1 MKKYVLILLFL
12 TLPLTPH
19 AKIIASGDDC
29 GAHCHWEIEN
39 GVLTIKGSGPMYN
52 YLYKSGSTNAPW
64 FSLNNQITNIV
75 VENGITHIGRNAFL
89 YADAKAVSLPHTLT
103 SIDASAFHNT
113 KLTNVIVPSSVE
125 SVGYNAFAYTPLQNL
140 TIDDQTL
147 FEKYDSKTGFLTGV
161 DLNSLHIYCK
171 GVSSKCDQ
179 NLRNGGYHLSTKQAQ
194 RRRIYTIDE
203 ANRVAGDK
211 NRVSITYK

>member
-1 MKKYVLILLFL
+1 MKKILTFLMLIFAFSV
-12 TLPLTPH
+12 H
-19 AKIIASGDDC
+19 AEIIASGDDC

-39 GVLTIKGSGPMYN
+39 GVLTIKGSGPMYDYSYN
-52 YLYKSGSTNAPW
+52 SGSTNAPW
-64 FSLNNQITNIV
+64 FGLNNQITNIV
-75 VENGITHIGRNAFL
+75 VENGITHIGLNAFL

-103 SIDASAFHNT
+103 SIAASAFHNT

-125 SVGYNAFAYTPLQNL
+125 SVGYNAFACTPLQNL

-147 FEKYDSKTGFLTGV
+147 FEKYDSQTGFLTGV

-194 RRRIYTIDE
+194 RRRIYTIEE
-203 ANRVAGDK
+203 ATK
-211 NRVSITYK
+211 VSKPTGNTFKLRYK